1 MNFISSKTKYLQAKM
16 TASKLPKHK
25 ELKPEELRWKCDPN
39 IFEFEST
46 EDIDPIEG
54 ILGQERA
61 LKAIRMGV
69 DLRSPGYNIYIAGL
83 SGSGKATTVKQML
96 EKISSDCPRLYDYAY
111 VNNFRDPDQ
120 PLLIKF
126 NKGQAKEFKQDLNS
140 AIEVLKQRIPIT
152 LDSELYLSRKKN
164 IVDEYNQ
171 KEQDLMTSFDEE
183 LRKKGFSLGQIRV
196 GEQIRPDIIP
206 LIDGQP
212 VPVFQLEELIKQNK
226 LTKEAAQQIVKDY
239 NGHQP
244 KLQTIFKKG
253 LKISQEFQEKLQQLE
268 KESAEVI
275 VLGIF
280 EGLKEKY
287 NSNSALEHLN
297 TIEDNILNNIQI
309 FKGTKPEGEITQEG
323 LMIDYFREYDLNI
336 ILDNSETNECPVI
349 VETNPIFTNLFGTI
363 EKVNDGKGN
372 WYSDFTNI
380 KAGSLLRAN
389 GGYLVLNVMHLFE
402 ETGVWKSLKR
412 VLTYNKLEI
421 QESPYHLSMSSTS
434 LKPQPIDI
442 DTKVILIGSQIIYS
456 YLTERE
462 YDFKKMFK
470 VKADFD
476 YEINRSDNVVVEYAQ
491 VINKLIKQEKLK
503 EFDKSAIAYL
513 LEISAIMAGRQNKL
527 TLRFSRIADLAREA
541 SFWATDDGFNVVSAA
556 HIEKAYQLARER
568 HGMLE
573 DKVTEMFENK
583 TLLIDTDGEEVG
595 QINGLAVYNADFYSF
610 GRPTRITATVSL
622 GSGTIINVERE
633 AGMSGRHYNKGVLI
647 ISGYFKET
655 FGQDQPL
662 SFNANLVFEQ
672 SYGMVDGDSA
682 SCTEIF
688 ALLSTLS
695 GLPIKQSIA
704 VTGSLNQKGTVQPI
718 GGVNEKIEGFF
729 DICKLNGLTGNQGV
743 IIPIQNVIDLMLRE
757 DVIEAVKKNKFH
769 IYPIARVEEGI
780 EILTGVKAGNKTE
793 KGYEE
798 GTVFDK
804 VEKKIRELYAKS
816 RAVKSK
822 NEDVEKNKIIPDKN
836 KKSSIKKSG
845 NKKPGR
851 RIK

>member
-1 MNFISSKTKYLQAKM
+1 M
-16 TASKLPKHK
+16 TSPKPPKHK

-39 IFEFEST
+39 IFKFEST
-46 EDIDPIEG
+46 EDLDPIEG

-96 EKISSDCPRLYDYAY
+96 EKISADCPRLFDYAY

-126 NKGQAKEFKQDLNS
+126 NKGQAREFKQDLNS
-140 AIEVLKQRIPIT
+140 AIEVLKQRIPIV
-152 LDSELYLSRKKN
+152 LESELYLTRKKN

-171 KEQDLMTSFDEE
+171 KEQDLMNSFDTE

-196 GEQIRPDIIP
+196 GDQIRPDIIP
-206 LIDGQP
+206 LIDEKP
-212 VPVFQLEELIKQNK
+212 VPVFQFDELIKQNK
-226 LTKEAAQQIVKDY
+226 LSKDDAQKIINDY
-239 NGHQP
+239 NGHQQ
-244 KLQTIFKKG
+244 KLQIIFKKG

-268 KESAEVI
+268 KDSAEVI

-297 TIEDNILNNIQI
+297 TVQENILGNIQI
-309 FKGTKPEGEITQEG
+309 FKGIKTEGEMTQEG

-349 VETNPIFTNLFGTI
+349 IETNPTFTNLFGSI

-372 WYSDFTNI
+372 WYSDFTNV

-402 ETGVWKSLKR
+402 EQGVWKSLKR

-421 QESPYHLSMSSTS
+421 QESPYHYSMASTS

-442 DTKVILIGSQIIYS
+442 DTKVILIGSQMIYA

-476 YEINRSDNVVVEYAQ
+476 YEITRNEKVTVEYAQ

-503 EFDKSAIAYL
+503 EFDKTAIAHL
-513 LEISAIMAGRQNKL
+513 LEISAIWAGRKNKL

-541 SFWATDDGFNVVSAA
+541 SFWANDDGFDIVSAA
-556 HIEKAYQLARER
+556 HVEKAYQLARER

-583 TLLIDTDGEEVG
+583 TMLIDTEGETVG

-610 GRPTRITATVSL
+610 GRPTRITSTVSL

-647 ISGYFKET
+647 ISGYFREK

-704 VTGSLNQKGTVQPI
+704 VTGSLNQKGDVQPI

-729 DICKLNGLTGNQGV
+729 DICKLNGLTGTQGV
-743 IIPIQNVIDLMLRE
+743 VMPIQNVSDLMLRE
-757 DVIEAVKKNKFH
+757 DVIEAVKNNKFH
-769 IYPIARVEEGI
+769 IYPISSVEEGI
-780 EILTGVKAGNKTE
+780 EILTGIEAGYKTE
-793 KGYEE
+793 KGYKE

-804 VEKKIRELYAKS
+804 VEKKIRELYTKS
-816 RAVKSK
+816 RAIKFDNGEEQIKSK
-822 NEDVEKNKIIPDKN
+822 IHRKSKPAP
-836 KKSSIKKSG
+836 KKGG

>member
-1 MNFISSKTKYLQAKM
+1 MATPKPL
-16 TASKLPKHK
+16 KHK

-39 IFEFEST
+39 IFSFEST
-46 EDIDPIEG
+46 DDVDPIEG
-54 ILGQERA
+54 IIGQERA

-69 DLRSPGYNIYIAGL
+69 DLRAPGYNIYIAGL

-111 VNNFRDPDQ
+111 VNNFSNPDQ

-126 NKGQAKEFKQDLNS
+126 IKGQAKEFKQDLNT
-140 AIEVLKQRIPIT
+140 AIEILKQRIPIA
-152 LDSELYLSRKKN
+152 LEGDMYLSRKKN

-171 KEQDLMTSFDEE
+171 KEQELMDSFDKE
-183 LRKKGFSLGQIRV
+183 LRKNGFSLGQIRV
-196 GEQIRPDIIP
+196 GDQIRPDIIP

-212 VPVFQLEELIKQNK
+212 IPVFQLEELIKQNK
-226 LTKEAAQQIVKDY
+226 LTKENAQKIIIDY
-239 NGHQP
+239 NSHQP
-244 KLQTIFKKG
+244 KLQIIFKKG
-253 LKISQEFQEKLQQLE
+253 LKISQEFQEKLQKLE
-268 KESAEVI
+268 KDSAEII
-275 VLGIF
+275 VRGIF

-287 NSNSALEHLN
+287 NSNSVLEHLN
-297 TIEDNILNNIQI
+297 LVEENILDNVQI
-309 FKGTKPEGEITQEG
+309 FKGVKPEGEITQEG
-323 LMIDYFREYDLNI
+323 MLIDYFRDYDLNI
-336 ILDNSETNECPVI
+336 ILDNSDTTECPVI
-349 VETNPIFTNLFGTI
+349 IETNPNFTNLFGTI
-363 EKVNDGKGN
+363 EKVSDGKGN

-380 KAGSLLRAN
+380 KSGSMLRAN

-402 ETGVWKSLKR
+402 EPGVWKSLKR

-421 QESPYHLSMSSTS
+421 QESPYHLTMASTS

-442 DTKVILIGSQIIYS
+442 DTKVILIGSQMIYG
-456 YLTERE
+456 YLSERE

-476 YEINRSDNVVVEYAQ
+476 YEIFRSDNVIVEYVQ
-491 VINKLIKQEKLK
+491 VIKKLIKDEKLK

-513 LEISAIMAGRQNKL
+513 LEISAILAGRRNKL
-527 TLRFSRIADLAREA
+527 TLRFSKIADIAREA
-541 SFWATDDGFNVVSAA
+541 SFWAADDGFDIVSAA
-556 HIEKAYQLARER
+556 HVEKAYQLARER

-583 TLLIDTDGEEVG
+583 TFLIDTDGDRVG

-622 GSGTIINVERE
+622 GSGAIINVERE

-704 VTGSLNQKGTVQPI
+704 VTGSLNQKGDVQPI

-729 DICKLNGLTGNQGV
+729 DICNLNGLTGNQGV
-743 IIPIQNVIDLMLRE
+743 IIPIQNVDDLMLRE
-757 DVIEAVKKNKFH
+757 DVIKAVRQKKFH
-769 IYPIARVEEGI
+769 IYPISRVEEGI
-780 EILTGVKAGNKTE
+780 EILCGVKAGIKSE
-793 KGYEE
+793 KGYPE
-798 GTVFDK
+798 GTVFYR
-804 VEKKIRELYAKS
+804 VEKKIQELYAKS
-816 RAVKSK
+816 RAVKIK
-822 NEDVEKNKIIPDKN
+822 NNGEENNTSTLKQST
-836 KKSSIKKSG
+836 KSIIKKSG
-845 NKKPGR
+845 NKSPRK
-851 RIK
+851 KNKK

>member
-1 MNFISSKTKYLQAKM
+1 MATPKPL
-16 TASKLPKHK
+16 KHK
-25 ELKPEELRWKCDPN
+25 ELKPEELRWKCNPN
-39 IFEFEST
+39 IFSFEST
-46 EDIDPIEG
+46 DDVDPIEG

-69 DLRSPGYNIYIAGL
+69 DLRAPGYNIYIAGL

-126 NKGQAKEFKQDLNS
+126 SKGQAKEFKQDLNA
-140 AIEVLKQRIPIT
+140 AIEVLKQRIPIA
-152 LDSELYLSRKKN
+152 LEGDLYLSRKKN

-171 KEQDLMTSFDEE
+171 KEQELMDSFDKE
-183 LRKKGFSLGQIRV
+183 LRKNGFSLGQIRV
-196 GEQIRPDIIP
+196 GDQIRPDIIP
-206 LIDGQP
+206 LIEGQP
-212 VPVFQLEELIKQNK
+212 VPVFQLEELIKQKK
-226 LTKEAAQQIVKDY
+226 LTKEDAQKIVLDY

-244 KLQTIFKKG
+244 KLQIIFKKG
-253 LKISQEFQEKLQQLE
+253 LKISQEFQEKLQKLE
-268 KESAEVI
+268 KDSAEVI

-287 NSNSALEHLN
+287 NSNSVLEHLN
-297 TIEDNILNNIQI
+297 LVEENILDNIQI
-309 FKGTKPEGEITQEG
+309 FKGVKPEGGITQEG
-323 LMIDYFREYDLNI
+323 MLIDYFRDYDLNI
-336 ILDNSETNECPVI
+336 ILDNSETTECPVI
-349 VETNPIFTNLFGTI
+349 IETNPNFTNLFGTI
-363 EKVNDGKGN
+363 EKVSDGKGN

-380 KAGSLLRAN
+380 KSGSMLRAN

-402 ETGVWKSLKR
+402 EPGVWKSLKR
-412 VLTYNKLEI
+412 ILTYNKLEI
-421 QESPYHLSMSSTS
+421 QESPYHLTMASTS
-434 LKPQPIDI
+434 IKPQPIDI
-442 DTKVILIGSQIIYS
+442 DTKVILIGSQMIYG
-456 YLTERE
+456 YLSERE

-476 YEINRSDNVVVEYAQ
+476 YEIFRSDNVIVEYVQ
-491 VINKLIKQEKLK
+491 VIKKLIKEEKLK

-513 LEISAIMAGRQNKL
+513 LEISAILAGRRNKL
-527 TLRFSRIADLAREA
+527 TLRFSKIADIAREA
-541 SFWATDDGFNVVSAA
+541 SFWASDDGFEIVSSA
-556 HIEKAYQLARER
+556 HVEKAYQLARER

-583 TLLIDTDGEEVG
+583 TFLIDTVGERVG

-704 VTGSLNQKGTVQPI
+704 VTGSLNQKGDVQPI

-729 DICKLNGLTGNQGV
+729 DICKLNGLSGNQGV
-743 IIPIQNVIDLMLRE
+743 IIPIQNVDDLMLRE
-757 DVIEAVKKNKFH
+757 DVILAVKQKKFH
-769 IYPIARVEEGI
+769 IYPITRVEEGI
-780 EILTGVKAGNKTE
+780 EILCGVKAGIKSE
-793 KGYEE
+793 KGYPV
-798 GTVFDK
+798 GTVFYL
-804 VEKKIRELYAKS
+804 VEKKIQELYAKS
-816 RAVKSK
+816 RAVKIRNNGEEHKSSQSK
-822 NEDVEKNKIIPDKN
+822 NSKESV
-836 KKSSIKKSG
+836 IKKNG
-845 NKKPGR
+845 NKVPRKR
-851 RIK
+851 SKK

>member
-1 MNFISSKTKYLQAKM
+1 MATQKPL
-16 TASKLPKHK
+16 KHK

-39 IFEFEST
+39 IFTFEST

-96 EKISSDCPRLYDYAY
+96 EKISADCPRLYDYAY
-111 VNNFRDPDQ
+111 VNNFQDPDQ
-120 PLLIKF
+120 PLLLKF
-126 NKGQAKEFKQDLNS
+126 HKGQAREFKEDLNA
-140 AIEVLKQRIPIT
+140 AIEVLKQRIPIA
-152 LDSELYLSRKKN
+152 LESELYLSRKKN
-164 IVDEYNQ
+164 IVEEYNQ
-171 KEQDLMTSFDEE
+171 KEQELMNSFDEE
-183 LRKKGFSLGQIRV
+183 LRKKGFSLGQIKV

-206 LIDGQP
+206 LIEGQP

-226 LTKEAAQQIVKDY
+226 LTKEDAQKIILDY

-244 KLQTIFKKG
+244 KLQIIFKQG

-275 VLGIF
+275 VRGIF

-297 TIEDNILNNIQI
+297 RVEENILDNVQI
-309 FKGTKPEGEITQEG
+309 FKGIKPEGEMTQEG
-323 LMIDYFREYDLNI
+323 MMIDYFREYDLNI

-349 VETNPIFTNLFGTI
+349 VETNPTYTTLFGTI

-380 KAGSLLRAN
+380 KSGSMLRAN

-402 ETGVWKSLKR
+402 EQGVWKSLKR
-412 VLTYNKLEI
+412 ILTYNKLEI
-421 QESPYHLSMSSTS
+421 QESPYHFSMSSTS
-434 LKPQPIDI
+434 LKPQSIDI
-442 DTKVILIGSQIIYS
+442 DTKVILIGSQMIYA
-456 YLTERE
+456 YLSERE

-476 YEINRSDNVVVEYAQ
+476 YEIIRNDKIVIEYAH
-491 VINKLIKQEKLK
+491 VIKKLIKEEKLK
-503 EFDKSAIAYL
+503 EFDKSAIAHL
-513 LEISAIMAGRQNKL
+513 LEISAIMAGRQDKL
-527 TLRFSRIADLAREA
+527 TLRFSQIADIAREA
-541 SFWATDDGFNVVSAA
+541 SFWANDDGFNVVSAA

-583 TLLIDTDGEEVG
+583 TFLIDTEGERIG
-595 QINGLAVYNADFYSF
+595 QINALAVYNADFYSF

-647 ISGYFKET
+647 ISGYFRET

-704 VTGSLNQKGTVQPI
+704 VTGSLNQKGDVQPI

-729 DICKLNGLTGNQGV
+729 DICKLNGFNGNQGV
-743 IIPIQNVIDLMLRE
+743 IIPIQNVKDLMLRE
-757 DVIEAVKKNKFH
+757 DIIEVVRKNRFH
-769 IYPIARVEEGI
+769 IYPITRVEEGI
-780 EILTGVKAGNKTE
+780 EILTGVKAGNKTL
-793 KGYEE
+793 KGYEA
-798 GTVFDK
+798 GTVFDR
-804 VEKKIRELYAKS
+804 VEKKIRELFERS
-816 RAVKSK
+816 RAIRSRNGEEVKK
-822 NEDVEKNKIIPDKN
+822 KTKVNA
-836 KKSSIKKSG
+836 KKSSSKNSGRKIKK
-845 NKKPGR
+845 
-851 RIK
+851 

>member
-1 MNFISSKTKYLQAKM
+1 M
-16 TASKLPKHK
+16 ASQKPTKHK
-25 ELKPEELRWKCDPN
+25 ELKPEELRWKCDPE

-111 VNNFRDPDQ
+111 VNNFKDPDQ
-120 PLLIKF
+120 PMLLKF
-126 NKGQAKEFKQDLNS
+126 PKGMAKEFKQDLNS

-152 LDSELYLSRKKN
+152 LESELYLSRKKN
-164 IVDEYNQ
+164 IVEEYNQ
-171 KEQDLMTSFDEE
+171 KEQELMNSFDAE
-183 LRKKGFSLGQIRV
+183 LREKGFSLGQIRV
-196 GEQIRPDIIP
+196 GDQIRPDIIP

-212 VPVFQLEELIKQNK
+212 VPVFQLEELLKQNK
-226 LTKEAAQQIVKDY
+226 ITKEDAQQLVSEY
-239 NGHQP
+239 NQHQQ
-244 KLQTIFKKG
+244 KLQIIFKKG

-268 KESAEVI
+268 KESAAVI
-275 VLGIF
+275 VHGIF

-297 TIEDNILNNIQI
+297 TIEINILDNIQI
-309 FKGTKPEGEITQEG
+309 FKGAKPEGELTQEG
-323 LMIDYFREYDLNI
+323 LIIDYFREYDLNI

-349 VETNPIFTNLFGTI
+349 VETNPTYSNLFGSI
-363 EKVNDGKGN
+363 ERVNDGKGN

-402 ETGVWKSLKR
+402 EPGVWKSLKR

-421 QESPYHLSMSSTS
+421 QESPYHLSMASSS

-442 DTKVILIGSQIIYS
+442 DTKVILIGSQMIYA
-456 YLTERE
+456 YLSERE

-476 YEINRSDNVVVEYAQ
+476 YEINRSENVLNEYAR
-491 VINKLIKQEKLK
+491 VIKKLIKQEKLK

-527 TLRFSRIADLAREA
+527 TLRFSKIADIAREA
-541 SFWATDDGFNVVSAA
+541 SFWAADDGFNTVSAA
-556 HIEKAYQLARER
+556 HIEKAYQFARER

-583 TLLIDTDGEEVG
+583 TLLIDTVGEQIG

-647 ISGYFKET
+647 ISGYFRET

-688 ALLSTLS
+688 ALLSTLA

-704 VTGSLNQKGTVQPI
+704 VTGSLNQKGDVQPI

-729 DICKLNGLTGNQGV
+729 DICKLNGLSGRQGV
-743 IIPIQNVIDLMLRE
+743 IIPVQNVSDLMLRE
-757 DVIEAVKKNKFH
+757 DVIDAVRKNKFH
-769 IYPIARVEEGI
+769 IYPISRVEEGI
-780 EILTGVKAGNKTE
+780 EILTGVKAGNKSV

-798 GTVFDK
+798 GTVFYL
-804 VEKKIRELYAKS
+804 VEKKIRELFEKS
-816 RAVKSK
+816 RAVRTK
-822 NEDVEKNKIIPDKN
+822 NIEEEKKQSSVKTIKTK
-836 KKSSIKKSG
+836 KKSSIG
-845 NKKPGR
+845 NPKRKN
-851 RIK
+851 K